1 MKRWAAT
8 CVIALLAVGGCSS
21 WNEPDSTQASYTPQK
36 TGASPI
42 RYDSGPLEQRFSK
55 LPKPVT
61 GEWVQGFFGDQPL
74 PGPNTTYWVDAIIE
88 MPPQQLSAYIAPFR
102 SSMVLATRPRL
113 WKTLDTGVPSSA
125 QFERSDELDRMLS
138 TNTAKGGWD
147 VKAFAPKD
155 GSVLVLS
162 AQGKDV
168 T

>member
-8 CVIALLAVGGCSS
+8 FAVALLAVAGCSS
-21 WNEPDSTQASYTPQK
+21 WDKADSTPTSYMPQQ

-42 RYDSGPLEQRFSK
+42 RYDSDPLEQRFPK

-61 GEWVQGFFGDQPL
+61 GEWVQGFFSDTPL

-88 MPPQQLSAYIAPFR
+88 MPPQQLAAYVAPFQ

-113 WKTLDTGVPSSA
+113 WKTLDAGVPSTA

-138 TNTAKGGWD
+138 TTTNKGGWD
-147 VKAFAPKD
+147 VKAFVPQD

-162 AQGKDV
+162 AQGKDPV
-168 T
+168 

>member
-8 CVIALLAVGGCSS
+8 CVVTLLAVAGCSS
-21 WNEPDSTQASYTPQK
+21 WDKADSTPASYLPQK

-42 RYDSGPLEQRFSK
+42 RYDSGPLEQRFPK

-61 GEWVQGFFGDQPL
+61 GEWVQGFFGDEPL

-88 MPPQQLSAYIAPFR
+88 MPPQQLAAYVAPFR

-113 WKTLDTGVPSSA
+113 WKTLDTGVSSTA

-138 TNTAKGGWD
+138 TNTAKGGWE

-155 GSVLVLS
+155 GAVLVLS
-162 AQGKDV
+162 TQGKDPA
-168 T
+168 